1 LAPGSASRDG
11 MQGTSMMLV
20 SIHRDWEVEQG
31 AAACLNV
38 AELFVHLDAD
48 YLPGSRRS
56 LR

>member
-1 LAPGSASRDG
+1 MRGE
-11 MQGTSMMLV
+11 SMMLV

-48 YLPGSRRS
+48 HLPESRRS